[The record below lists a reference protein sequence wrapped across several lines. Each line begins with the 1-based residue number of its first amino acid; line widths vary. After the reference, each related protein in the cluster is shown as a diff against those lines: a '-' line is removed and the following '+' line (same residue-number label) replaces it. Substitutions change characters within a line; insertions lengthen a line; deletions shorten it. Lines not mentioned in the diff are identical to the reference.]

1 MPSDY
6 RAKLNADNATNL
18 RRSRI
23 GRDIAAD
30 YPPPGDLARRAA
42 CERDF
47 RRFCEIYF
55 PAAFS
60 LPWSDDHLRV
70 IGRIQSA
77 VLGGGLFALAM
88 PRGSGK
94 TTLCERAALWALL
107 YGHRQFVCLIGATE
121 AAAEVTLEHLK
132 TELAFNDALAA
143 DFRQVCYPIRRLENN
158 ARKCIGQLFDGQ
170 QTRITWA
177 AKRLTFP
184 TMPDRACDGRNVSGS
199 TVTVAGL
206 TGALRGQS
214 HGLANGE
221 IIRPELVIL
230 DDPQTRESA
239 NSPSQCAERVAIV
252 TGDVLGMAGPG
263 RKIAAMMPC
272 TVIREGDLADQ
283 LLDRERNPQWQ
294 GERTKA
300 VYTWPKREKPWETY
314 RKLRA
319 DGLRRN
325 GDTTEATDYY
335 RQNREAMDAGAVVA
349 WPARHNE
356 DELSAVQHVMNLRA
370 DLGDEAF
377 SAEYQNEPLH
387 AEADTL
393 PTLTVAAVAS
403 KLGGVKRGT
412 VPAGAE
418 HLTAFVDVH
427 DALLFWSV
435 VAWSGGFTGWIV
447 DYGTHPD
454 QRRRTF
460 TLRKAAPTLASVSAG
475 AGREGAILAGLSALA
490 DSLLGREWTRED
502 GATMRV
508 GRCLIDAGYVPDTV
522 YDFCRRSEHAAVLLA
537 SRGVGIGAAG
547 RPMSEYQRKPGE
559 RFGWNWLVT
568 RTVNR
573 AAQYVRFDSN
583 HWKSFVHARLAVAL
597 GDAGALTLYGR
608 DANHHRLFA
617 EHVTAETP
625 TRVSANGRTV
635 DEWRL
640 RPGVADN
647 HWFDCVVGCAVAASM
662 LGVVL
667 PGSGAEPKR
676 PRKRVSLVELQRQ
689 ARERQGRLR
698 PYAYVG
704 EGW

>member
-6 RAKLNADNATNL
+6 WAKLNADNAANL
-18 RRSRI
+18 RRSRNA
-23 GRDIAAD
+23 RDVAAD
-30 YPPPGDLARRAA
+30 YPAPGDLERRAA

-70 IGRIQSA
+70 ISRIQSA
-77 VLGGGLFALAM
+77 VLDGGLFALAM

-107 YGHRQFVCLIGATE
+107 YGHRRFVCLIGATE

-184 TMPDRACDGRNVSGS
+184 TMPDHACDGRNVSGS

-206 TGALRGQS
+206 TGALRGLS
-214 HGLANGE
+214 HTLAGGE

-263 RKIAAMMPC
+263 RKIAAIMPC
-272 TVIREGDLADQ
+272 TVIRKGDLADQ
-283 LLDRERNPQWQ
+283 LLDRERSPQWQ

-300 VYTWPKREKPWETY
+300 VYAWPKREKLWEAY

-335 RQNREAMDAGAVVA
+335 RQNREAMDTGAVVA
-349 WPARHNE
+349 WPARYNE

-377 SAEYQNEPLH
+377 SAEYQNEPLR
-387 AEADTL
+387 AEVDTL
-393 PTLTVAAVAS
+393 PTLTAATVAG
-403 KLGGVKRGT
+403 KLSGVKRGT

-435 VAWSGGFTGWIV
+435 VAWSSDFTGWLV
-447 DYGTHPD
+447 DYGTYPD

-475 AGREGAILAGLSALA
+475 AGREGAILAGLTALA
-490 DSLLGREWTRED
+490 DSLLGREWARED
-502 GATMRV
+502 GTVMHV
-508 GRCLIDAGYVPDTV
+508 GLCLVDAGFVPDTV
-522 YDFCRRSEHAAVLLA
+522 YDFCRRSRYAAVLMP

-547 RPMSEYQRKPGE
+547 RPMSEYQHKPGE

-597 GDAGALTLYGR
+597 GDAGALALYGR
-608 DANHHRLFA
+608 DAEHHRLFA
-617 EHVTAETP
+617 EHVTAEAP

-640 RPGVADN
+640 RPGFADN
-647 HWFDCVVGCAVAASM
+647 HWLDCVVGCAVAASM
-662 LGVVL
+662 LGAVL
-667 PGSGAEPKR
+667 PGSGVEPKQ
-676 PRKRVSLVELQRQ
+676 PRKRVNLSEFQRQ
-689 ARERQGRLR
+689 SRERQGRLR
-698 PYAYVG
+698 PYAYA
-704 EGW
+704 W

>member
-1 MPSDY
+1 MPSHY
-6 RAKLNADNATNL
+6 QAKLDADNAANL
-18 RRSRI
+18 QRSRNA
-23 GRDIAAD
+23 RDIAAD
-30 YPPPGDLARRAA
+30 YPPPGDLERRAA

-47 RRFCEIYF
+47 RRFCEAYF

-77 VLGGGLFALAM
+77 VLDGGLFALAM
-88 PRGSGK
+88 PRGAGK

-107 YGHRQFVCLIGATE
+107 YGHRRFVCLVGATE

-132 TELAFNDALAA
+132 TELAFNDALGA
-143 DFRQVCYPIRRLENN
+143 DFRQACYPIRRLENN
-158 ARKCIGQLFDGQ
+158 ARKCIGQLFNGE

-184 TMPDRACDGRNVSGS
+184 TMPDCACGGRNVSGS

-214 HGLANGE
+214 HALVSGQ

-252 TGDVLGMAGPG
+252 RGDVLGMAGPG

-283 LLDRERNPQWQ
+283 LLDRQRNPQWQ

-300 VYTWPKREKPWETY
+300 VYAWPTHEKPWDTY

-319 DGLRRN
+319 DGLRRD
-325 GDTTEATDYY
+325 GGTTEATDYY
-335 RQNREAMDAGAVVA
+335 RRNRDAMDAGAVVA

-356 DELSAVQHVMNLRA
+356 DELSAIQHVMNLRA

-377 SAEYQNEPLH
+377 WAEYQNEPLR

-393 PTLTVAAVAS
+393 PTLTAGAVAR
-403 KLGGVKRGT
+403 KLGGVKRGL
-412 VPAGAE
+412 VPADAE

-427 DALLFWSV
+427 DALLFWVV
-435 VAWSGGFTGWIV
+435 VAWSGDFTGWIV
-447 DYGTHPD
+447 DYGTHPE

-475 AGREGAILAGLSALA
+475 AGREGAILAGLTALA
-490 DSLLGREWTRED
+490 ERLLAHEWTREIG
-502 GATMRV
+502 GATRV
-508 GRCLIDAGYVPDTV
+508 GRGLIDAGYVPDTV
-522 YDFCRRSEHAAVLLA
+522 YAFCRRSEHAAVLLA

-559 RFGWNWLVT
+559 RHGWNWLVT

-573 AAQYVRFDSN
+573 AARYVRFDSN

-597 GDAGALTLYGR
+597 GDAGALALYGR
-608 DANHHRLFA
+608 DAEHHRLFA
-617 EHVTAETP
+617 EHVTAEAS

-640 RPGVADN
+640 RPGFADN
-647 HWFDCVVGCAVAASM
+647 HWLDCVVGCAVAASM
-662 LGVVL
+662 LGAVL
-667 PGSGAEPKR
+667 PGSGAEAKR
-676 PRKRVSLVELQRQ
+676 PRERVSLAELQRR
-689 ARERQGRLR
+689 ARARQGRWR
-698 PYAYVG
+698 PSAYCG